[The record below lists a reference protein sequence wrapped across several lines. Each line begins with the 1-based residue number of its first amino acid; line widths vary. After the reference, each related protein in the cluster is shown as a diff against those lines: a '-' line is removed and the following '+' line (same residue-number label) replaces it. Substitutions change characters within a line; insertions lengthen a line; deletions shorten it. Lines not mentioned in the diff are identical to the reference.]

1 MKKVFSLV
9 ACSLVSLSMFAE
21 GYQVNLQSAR
31 QAGMGHVGTGMKL
44 GAESMHFNPA
54 GLTSIQNTVDLSA
67 GVSGVFTNVEYK
79 NGAYKHKADNEV
91 STPMYFYAGFK
102 IYDNLAAGIS
112 VTTPY
117 GSGLNWGKDWAGAH
131 LVQDISLKSFNFQ
144 PTIAY
149 KPFEK
154 LSIGAGLMI
163 MTGDVTISRAFFPIG
178 GIPNLPN
185 DVALAS
191 ASLSGKSKIGVGF
204 NIGAQYDITDQI
216 TVGVSYRSKV
226 KMKVNEGTA
235 ELSFASDAIKKLLE
249 ATGKVPPLDQGT
261 FNASMPMPSNL
272 NFGVSYKPTEKI
284 TLAAELQ
291 FVGWAAYDS
300 LNIKFTENV
309 LGGYDIKAEKNY
321 RNTFI
326 YRVGAEFQTTDRLD
340 LRVGAYYDETPIRSY
355 LYNPE
360 TPGMNKLG
368 LTFGFTFRP
377 VKNLSIDGAF
387 TYTHGFERSG
397 SYQYV
402 NPLTGRNENFSGD
415 YKVSAFTPT
424 LGLRY
429 NF

>member
-1 MKKVFSLV
+1 
-9 ACSLVSLSMFAE
+9 MFAE

-67 GVSGVFTNVEYK
+67 GVSGVFTNIDYK
-79 NGAYKHKADNEV
+79 NGDYKHKADNEV
-91 STPMYFYAGFK
+91 STPMYLYAGFK

-131 LVQDISLKSFNFQ
+131 LVQDINLKSFNIQ

-163 MTGDVTISRAFFPIG
+163 MTGDVAISRALLPKGALGAINPDWKDV
-178 GIPNLPN
+178 IP
-185 DVALAS
+185 VS
-191 ASLSGKSKIGVGF
+191 ATLSGKSKIGVGF

-226 KMKVNEGTA
+226 KMKVEEGTA
-235 ELSFASDAIKKLLE
+235 ELTYASEAMKKLLE

-261 FNASMPMPSNL
+261 FTAAMPMPSNL

-326 YRVGAEFQTTDRLD
+326 YRIGAEFKTTDRLD
-340 LRVGAYYDETPIRSY
+340 LRVGAYFDETPIRSY

-377 VKNLSIDGAF
+377 VKNLYVDGAF
-387 TYTHGFERSG
+387 TYTHGFERFG
-397 SYQYV
+397 SYPDPASKDKV
-402 NPLTGRNENFSGD
+402 FAGD